1 MYKIWVIGFL
11 QRKETFTEIKRV
23 MCLSKTFKGYNATL
37 CSISRKNKYP
47 VLYPTLSPKIK
58 NKMWPFC
65 CSFIHWNP
73 CSSPFHSPI
82 QEVEEGLKH
91 HMVACL
97 VGVMQF
103 GCVQGDGGP
112 WRVSYTLKIHKHT
125 ILAGYHSAEQK
136 QFVTIFQAT
145 AAPPTPT
152 LYWIGDCLLVL
163 GSFCI
168 VYCGVMSKAAENKQD
183 GHTHTEIP
191 ALFWISLYLAF
202 KCLKCMNYDAILRNC
217 VVSEGVY

>member
-1 MYKIWVIGFL
+1 MYKIWFIGFL
-11 QRKETFTEIKRV
+11 QRKETLTEIKRV
-23 MCLSKTFKGYNATL
+23 MCLVRCLKATMPHYAVFQGKTNTQYFT
-37 CSISRKNKYP
+37 RH
-47 VLYPTLSPKIK
+47 SPKIQ

-65 CSFIHWNP
+65 CSFIHLNP
-73 CSSPFHSPI
+73 RSSPFHSAI

-112 WRVSYTLKIHKHT
+112 RRVSYTLKIHKHT

-136 QFVTIFQAT
+136 QFSRQQL
-145 AAPPTPT
+145 PPHPVLNWGLFISTGFI
-152 LYWIGDCLLVL
+152 LYCL
-163 GSFCI
+163 
-168 VYCGVMSKAAENKQD
+168 CGVMSKAAENKQD
-183 GHTHTEIP
+183 GHTHIEIP

-202 KCLKCMNYDAILRNC
+202 KFLKCMNYDAILRNR
-217 VVSEGVY
+217 VVFEGVY